1 MVKRDSKVHRSHVLI
16 GVMVVVIVGLIVFA
30 CTQRSGDSKTAD
42 LPKPAGS
49 GSAIAGQGYST
60 GSYDHEYQ
68 LYNNW
73 YQDGSVT
80 SYLVEN
86 GNWVYLDTLD
96 ASGAQ
101 SNAVGSRVTY
111 GDLTFK
117 VLNHGVELDTPCD
130 TYSVAFGSGKYGF
143 ASTRASLTMSV
154 SSGAQ
159 PIQQITGSQDAVT
172 IHNTFPGVGW
182 FTLHCDNAAVAA
194 QPAPTPTPAPTQACT
209 DSDGGQVLG
218 IRGTASGNWGST
230 GQYQASTEDWCDV
243 EGGPRITEF
252 YCDSAGL
259 QANQGYCP
267 SGTVC
272 RSGACVAT
280 QTAPTTCSNTC
291 QDSTHLLNYTNGCA
305 SSPTVTD
312 CTQTGGSLATCS
324 NGQCVAPNCA
334 NGACASACTDSDG
347 GNVLGVNGTASG
359 YRSWGSY
366 ERNNDRCDSEG
377 SMGITEWYCDAAGL
391 QYSYQYCS
399 SGKTCR
405 NGACV

>member
-194 QPAPTPTPAPTQACT
+194 PVPTPTMASGCINNTAMVNYT
-209 DSDGGQVLG
+209 STG
-218 IRGTASGNWGST
+218 IRTEINCQGGSST
-230 GQYQASTEDWCDV
+230 GGY
-243 EGGPRITEF
+243 GPL
-252 YCDSAGL
+252 G
-259 QANQGYCP
+259 
-267 SGTVC
+267 
-272 RSGACVAT
+272 
-280 QTAPTTCSNTC
+280 
-291 QDSTHLLNYTNGCA
+291 
-305 SSPTVTD
+305 
-312 CTQTGGSLATCS
+312 TCS

-334 NGACASACTDSDG
+334 TGACASYCYDTDG
-347 GNVLGVNGTASG
+347 GDNSGVAGSYGG
-359 YRSWGSY
+359 YTSYGSY
-366 ERNNDRCDSEG
+366 EGG
-377 SMGITEWYCDAAGL
+377 SD
-391 QYSYQYCS
+391 
-399 SGKTCR
+399 TCR
-405 NGACV
+405 QAWEIVEHFCQNGLLTYGFRDCPTGTTCQSGTGACR